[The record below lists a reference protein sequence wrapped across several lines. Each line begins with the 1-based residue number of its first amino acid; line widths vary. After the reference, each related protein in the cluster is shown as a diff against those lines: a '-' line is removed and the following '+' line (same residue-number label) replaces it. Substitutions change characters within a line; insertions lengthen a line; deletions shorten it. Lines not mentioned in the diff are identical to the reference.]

1 MDFDKISIKA
11 YNEEELDDYST
22 LAERYAYMQLK
33 ELYERY
39 RYNDFSKEQ
48 ARQIKNKIKKQYMQD
63 LSEEKMIKKIF
74 EEHNKKTIENETLLY
89 QLMKSSKKDEVIDIS
104 LKIIS
109 NCLNNDMIK
118 HKNLQDLQ

>member
-48 ARQIKNKIKKQYMQD
+48 AKQIKNKIKKQYMQD

-89 QLMKSSKKDEVIDIS
+89 QLMKSNKKDEVIDIS

-118 HKNLQDLQ
+118 NKNLQDLQ

>member
-48 ARQIKNKIKKQYMQD
+48 AKQIKNKIKKQYMQD

-89 QLMKSSKKDEVIDIS
+89 QLMKSNKKDEVIDIS